1 MAAVVD
7 TGSQA
12 DDLLRAGDFDGARR
26 VLVEVVKAD
35 PGHVPTRL
43 FLWQLLA
50 VQGDWAKAKTHL
62 AALAQLSPEAQML
75 SVVYGQ
81 AIDAEATRA
90 AVMAGR
96 ERAIIHGGS
105 DWADGVAEALQL
117 AATGAV
123 EQADDVRAA
132 AFDDAPNTPGT
143 LDGVAVDWIAD
154 ADPRFG
160 PVIEAIIGGRYGLL
174 PFDAVAKITSEG
186 PKDLRDIVWY
196 PVELTLKAGPRIAAL
211 LPARYPDLSA
221 DPAELAARA
230 TGWRDDGHGVGQR
243 LWTASDGE
251 DRGLLSVRSVELG

>member
-1 MAAVVD
+1 MAAVVSA
-7 TGSQA
+7 GSNA

-26 VLVEVVKAD
+26 ALVEVVKSD

-43 FLWQLLA
+43 FLFQLLA
-50 VQGDWAKAKTHL
+50 VQGDWAKAKAHL
-62 AALAQLSPEAQML
+62 AALAQVSPEAQML
-75 SVVYGQ
+75 AVVYGQ

-90 AVMAGR
+90 AVMTGR
-96 ERAIIHGGS
+96 ERAAIHGGS

-117 AATGAV
+117 GSTA
-123 EQADDVRAA
+123 QADDVRAA
-132 AFDDAPNTPGT
+132 AFDAAPDTPGT
-143 LDGVAVDWIAD
+143 IDGVAVDWLAD

-160 PVIEAIIGGRYGLL
+160 PVIEAIINGRYGLL
-174 PFDAVAKITSEG
+174 PFDAVAKITAEG

-211 LPARYPDLSA
+211 LPARYPDLSD

-230 TGWRDDGHGVGQR
+230 TGWRDDGHGTGQR

>member
-1 MAAVVD
+1 MAAVVSA
-7 TGSQA
+7 GSEA

-26 VLVEVVKAD
+26 ALVEVVKSD
-35 PGHVPTRL
+35 PGDVPTRL
-43 FLWQLLA
+43 FLFQLLA

-62 AALAQLSPEAQML
+62 TALAQLSPEAQML
-75 SVVYGQ
+75 AVVYGQ

-117 AATGAV
+117 GATA
-123 EQADDVRAA
+123 QADDVRAA
-132 AFDDAPNTPGT
+132 AFDAAPDTPGT
-143 LDGVAVDWIAD
+143 VDGVGVDWVAD

-160 PVIEAIIGGRYGLL
+160 PVIEAIINGRYGLL
-174 PFDAVAKITSEG
+174 PFDAVAKMTSEG
-186 PKDLRDIVWY
+186 PRDLRDIVWY

-211 LPARYPDLSA
+211 LPARYPDLSD

-230 TGWRDDGHGVGQR
+230 TGWRGDGHGVGQR

-251 DRGLLSVRSVELG
+251 DRGLLSVRSVEFG